1 MFSGEHNW
9 NITDDYR
16 HGGGGTSA
24 AVVNQRGP
32 PDEAGEQPP
41 RTGKKTEPFFKGIPA
56 LNGAAVDIRM
66 EREREE
72 RNAATMEY
80 VIKRRIQWAAYEKAK
95 AEERARI
102 GPHPMPYDERELR
115 DERDAELL
123 GKKLGRH
130 TPQGRPLEHWE

>member
-1 MFSGEHNW
+1 MIIDTEEEAPVQPWLINEDPQMKQVSPQKEKKRKKI
-9 NITDDYR
+9 NISST
-16 HGGGGTSA
+16 
-24 AVVNQRGP
+24 
-32 PDEAGEQPP
+32 
-41 RTGKKTEPFFKGIPA
+41 PFQGIPA

-66 EREREE
+66 ERDREA
-72 RNAATMEY
+72 RNAATTEY

-115 DERDAELL
+115 DERDRELL
-123 GKKLGRH
+123 GRQMGRH